1 MSRCQSRQ
9 LASGGWAIVMVPLD
23 LGRERTYEDPSK
35 VTRAEREAAFWQHDH
50 VRLYG
55 RDLPERLGAAGFEV
69 TTILPAALVGPER
82 AARYGLMP
90 EERVF
95 LCAA

>member
-1 MSRCQSRQ
+1 M
-9 LASGGWAIVMVPLD
+9 
-23 LGRERTYEDPSK
+23 
-35 VTRAEREAAFWQHDH
+35 
-50 VRLYG
+50 RLYG
-55 RDLPERLGAAGFEV
+55 RDLPERLAAAGFAV
-69 TTILPAALVGPER
+69 TTILPAELVGPER